1 MTLMVR
7 DAHNGHRLKD
17 LPAKSE
23 GEQQTGRICAGTLE
37 ASKLTSPSVKKNT
50 KSPGNLRGLTFARF
64 LHCSCMQLIRSAS
77 EGHKAMSG
85 QFPIFDVALKKR
97 GRKWSWA
104 VSPTDGAPLMLGSE
118 SSRPAAR
125 YRANRALFQLLLTS
139 PYRSQLSAQ
148 SGQEARVRR

>member
-1 MTLMVR
+1 
-7 DAHNGHRLKD
+7 
-17 LPAKSE
+17 
-23 GEQQTGRICAGTLE
+23 
-37 ASKLTSPSVKKNT
+37 
-50 KSPGNLRGLTFARF
+50 
-64 LHCSCMQLIRSAS
+64 MQLIRSAS

-139 PYRSQLSAQ
+139 SYRSQLSAQ
-148 SGQEARVRR
+148 SGQEARGRREASSDTTLKIVGSPLQRR